1 MRVTV
6 VEHLAYHLMFK
17 GRASEIG
24 LKECQNDFAVD
35 MLNRNCVEFLDKI
48 GKLHLLD
55 YEIAQSMELLD
66 TILT

>member
-35 MLNRNCVEFLDKI
+35 MLNRNCVDFLEKI
-48 GKLHLLD
+48 GKLDVLNDEISESMGLLD
-55 YEIAQSMELLD
+55 Q
-66 TILT
+66 ILT